1 MNIGQLKQVY
11 TIKDI
16 IHFPINEDEF
26 IANSRYFLFKYKNVT
41 SVFRK
46 NYSFYTDTINTC
58 ILNGSFVSNKTMCI
72 HENDMKYI
80 DKLLN
85 KELNVEELL
94 LIKYTQ
100 NSSIS
105 YDTGY
110 FVEHLNLIKTRN
122 NEIPIKNVLKIG
134 FYNNIYKFLRSNVNE
149 K

>member
-1 MNIGQLKQVY
+1 MFINELKFAYNIKNIV
-11 TIKDI
+11 
-16 IHFPINEDEF
+16 HFPINENEF
-26 IANSRYFLFKYKNVT
+26 IANSRYFLFKYKNIA

-94 LIKYTQ
+94 LVKHIQ
-100 NSSIS
+100 NSCIS

-110 FVEHLNLIKTRN
+110 FIEHLKLIKTRN
-122 NEIPIKNVLKIG
+122 KEIPIKNILKIG
-134 FYNNIYKFLRSNVNE
+134 FYNNIYKFLRSNTNE